1 MESAVEPF
9 LLAATLSLAMIPT
22 PVGPKTTTPQSAPAV
37 IAELRQVTKGFVP
50 HSPCLQR
57 VNLQLRQG
65 DFYFLTGA
73 SGSGKSTLLRLLSG
87 QATPDQGT
95 VHLFGTAVNPR
106 DNRAMVRLRRRL
118 GVIFQDFKLLGD
130 RTVAENVAFT
140 LLVRGTPRRE
150 LQQRVQT
157 ALKLVGL
164 TEKAAAYPQALS
176 GGEQQRV
183 SIARAIVGGPEL
195 LLADEPT
202 GNLDPQT
209 SQQILYLIHRLH
221 QHGLTVVFTT
231 HDLSLTQLLPH
242 PVLHLHH
249 GQLKQRATSMA
260 HP

>member
-1 MESAVEPF
+1 MVTA
-9 LLAATLSLAMIPT
+9 
-22 PVGPKTTTPQSAPAV
+22 PVVQKTSTAPSGTEV
-37 IAELRQVTKGFVP
+37 IAELRQVTKSFGG
-50 HSPCLQR
+50 HTPCLDG

-65 DFYFLTGA
+65 EFYFLTGA
-73 SGSGKSTLLRLLSG
+73 SGSGKSTLLKLLSG
-87 QATPDQGT
+87 QTTPDHGT
-95 VHLFGTAVNPR
+95 VRLFGEDVNPR
-106 DNRAMVRLRRRL
+106 DDRAIARLRRRL

-140 LLVRGTPRRE
+140 LLVRGTPKRE

-164 TEKAAAYPQALS
+164 TDKANAYPQSLS

-209 SQQILYLIHRLH
+209 SQQILYLLHRLH

-231 HDLSLTQLLPH
+231 HDLALTQLLPH
-242 PVLHLHH
+242 PILRLHH
-249 GQLKQRATSMA
+249 GQLEQRATPLA
-260 HP
+260 HS